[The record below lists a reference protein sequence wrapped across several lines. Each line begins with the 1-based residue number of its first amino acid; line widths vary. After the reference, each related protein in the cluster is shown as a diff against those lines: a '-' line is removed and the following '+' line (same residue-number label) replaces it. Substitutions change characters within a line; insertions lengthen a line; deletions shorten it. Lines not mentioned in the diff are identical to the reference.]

1 MPSTEIVTIVVG
13 GVPYTGWKS
22 MSVKMGAKS
31 PERSFQITGA
41 LGADGV
47 AAAILSIEAGA
58 PCVLMSNGDVL
69 CVGRV
74 HEVEIEL
81 GPESHGIRL
90 SGKSRGADAIK
101 SSVDHDKHEFEQ
113 KDPLTIAQEIDKSGI
128 GYKATVPLDKI
139 PKARANVGDTQA
151 KFLTKLLQKQNV
163 WLCADKDGGIK
174 MTQHCE
180 ETHAGGI
187 VEGMNFM
194 QGTAKFSVEDRM
206 QNYKVKHHQPKGS
219 KEKNF
224 RGETIVTDP
233 QGRPGTSKV
242 IVPKTPLTKG
252 EAQKLGKHV
261 KGNRQGD
268 SVSLNCTLQ
277 GFRDEAGRIWEPGN
291 LVFCAVPSCLLA
303 EELALNDVELYQD
316 ESGTGSVARLVL
328 VHPSAFGKEAGK
340 AGQKVK
346 SQSIKGGWKSK

>member
-128 GYKATVPLDKI
+128 GYKATVI
-139 PKARANVGDTQA
+139 
-151 KFLTKLLQKQNV
+151 
-163 WLCADKDGGIK
+163 KDA
-174 MTQHCE
+174 
-180 ETHAGGI
+180 AG
-187 VEGMNFM
+187 N
-194 QGTAKFSVEDRM
+194 
-206 QNYKVKHHQPKGS
+206 
-219 KEKNF
+219 
-224 RGETIVTDP
+224 
-233 QGRPGTSKV
+233 
-242 IVPKTPLTKG
+242 
-252 EAQKLGKHV
+252 EAV
-261 KGNRQGD
+261 Y
-268 SVSLNCTLQ
+268 T
-277 GFRDEAGRIWEPGN
+277 
-291 LVFCAVPSCLLA
+291 
-303 EELALNDVELYQD
+303 
-316 ESGTGSVARLVL
+316 
-328 VHPSAFGKEAGK
+328 
-340 AGQKVK
+340 VK
-346 SQSIKGGWKSK
+346 SQATAADLARGSGAVSVPRRATIWSTDSNSFVVSVI